1 MDVWDKRQQSL
12 SMAHCGRWH
21 IPATI
26 PDMVHHDPILAPLDV
41 SAFDERVY
49 RELLAGPNATAREL
63 ALRLDCGPDRLVR
76 ALDRLRARG
85 LVSRLSGRPRRYA
98 AAEPDVALEALIRE
112 REQSL
117 ARLRTAAAEMA
128 ALFRRERA
136 GQAGAVEIVTGRD
149 EVARRFLRL
158 QHGVRQDMRMLDR
171 PPYALAATNP
181 VEPGALRRGVRW
193 RAVYAPESLEQP
205 GVLDDI
211 HRLVS
216 LGEQARVT
224 GGIPVKLAIA
234 DADAALVS
242 VHLKQATMAAALVS
256 SSSLLDAL
264 IQLFEFTWERA
275 APLGGDPD
283 SPLPDEDRKLLALL
297 LAGLKDDAIARQ
309 LGLST
314 RTMRRRMK
322 HLLDLLGADNRF
334 QAGAQAARRGWI

>member
-1 MDVWDKRQQSL
+1 MSHD
-12 SMAHCGRWH
+12 GR
-21 IPATI
+21 
-26 PDMVHHDPILAPLDV
+26 ILAPLDV
-41 SAFDERVY
+41 TAFDETVY
-49 RELLAGPNATAREL
+49 RELLARHDATASEL
-63 ALRLDCGPDRLVR
+63 AESLECGLDRLVR

-85 LVSRLSGRPRRYA
+85 LVSRLAGRPRRYA

-117 ARLRTAAAEMA
+117 AGLRMAAAEMA
-128 ALFRRERA
+128 TLFRRERA
-136 GQAGAVEIVTGRD
+136 GDPGAVEMVTGRD

-158 QHGVRQDMRMLDR
+158 QHGVRNEMRMLDR

-181 VEPGALRRGVRW
+181 VEPAALRRGVRW
-193 RAVYAPESLEQP
+193 RAVYAPEALEQP
-205 GVLDDI
+205 GALDEI
-211 HRLVS
+211 QLMAS

-224 GGIPVKLAIA
+224 SGIPVKLAIA
-234 DADAALVS
+234 DGEAALVS
-242 VHLKQATMAAALVS
+242 VDLKQSAMAAAVVS
-256 SSSLLDAL
+256 SSALLDAL
-264 IQLFEFTWERA
+264 VQLFEFTWERA
-275 APLGGDPD
+275 APIGVERP
-283 SPLPDEDRKLLALL
+283 SPLAEDDRRLLALL

>member
-1 MDVWDKRQQSL
+1 MLHD
-12 SMAHCGRWH
+12 GR
-21 IPATI
+21 
-26 PDMVHHDPILAPLDV
+26 ILAPLDV
-41 SAFDERVY
+41 TAFDETVY
-49 RELLAGPNATAREL
+49 RELLAGPEATAREL
-63 ALRLDCGPDRLVR
+63 ADRLGCGPDRLVR

-98 AAEPDVALEALIRE
+98 AAEPDVALEALIRD

-136 GQAGAVEIVTGRD
+136 GEPGAVEMVTGRD

-158 QHGVRQDMRMLDR
+158 QHGVRHEMRMLDR

-181 VEPGALRRGVRW
+181 VEPTALRRGVRW
-193 RAVYAPESLEQP
+193 RAVYAPEALEQP
-205 GVLDDI
+205 GALDDI
-211 HRLVS
+211 HRMVV

-224 GGIPVKLAIA
+224 SGIPVKLAIA

-242 VHLKQATMAAALVS
+242 VDLKQATIATAVVS
-256 SSSLLDAL
+256 PSALLDAL

-275 APLGGDPD
+275 APLGADRQ
-283 SPLPDEDRKLLALL
+283 SPLAEEDRRLLALL

-309 LGLST
+309 LDLST

>member
-1 MDVWDKRQQSL
+1 MLQD
-12 SMAHCGRWH
+12 GR
-21 IPATI
+21 
-26 PDMVHHDPILAPLDV
+26 ILAPLDV
-41 SAFDERVY
+41 TAFDETVY
-49 RELLAGPNATAREL
+49 RELLAGSEATAREL
-63 ALRLDCGPDRLVR
+63 ASRLGCAPDRLVR

-98 AAEPDVALEALIRE
+98 AAEPDVALETLIRE
-112 REQSL
+112 REQGL
-117 ARLRTAAAEMA
+117 TRLRTAVAEMA
-128 ALFRRERA
+128 VLFRTARA

-158 QHGVRQDMRMLDR
+158 QHAVRKDMRMLDR
-171 PPYALAATNP
+171 PPYVQAATNP
-181 VEPGALRRGVRW
+181 VEPAALRRGVRW
-193 RAVYAPESLEQP
+193 RAVYAPEALEQP
-205 GVLDDI
+205 GALDDI
-211 HRLVS
+211 HKLVS

-234 DADAALVS
+234 DNDAALVT
-242 VHLKQATMAAALVS
+242 VRLEQATTEAALVS

-264 IQLFEFTWERA
+264 IQFFEFTWERA
-275 APLGGDPD
+275 APLAADPQ
-283 SPLPDEDRKLLALL
+283 SPLDEEDRRLLTLL